1 MIKKVNSTTKKILA
15 FISLMVITDC
25 VYPQVTSLDWV
36 RQKSRSWG
44 QFLRTDFEN
53 NIIVCGKKGVEYR
66 NTIVVKYDTSGNEL
80 WQQIFNDSTFPGD
93 NSRPTGME
101 VDGLGNIYVTGITNF
116 YPQDTAP
123 KPQVLLLKYS
133 KTGALLWNRK
143 YGTNDGLVGSGRDLK
158 VYNNRLVYI
167 STIMSPTWF
176 NSTIHGGVV
185 CYDSSGTFLW
195 AKNDTNIYESQ
206 SESILSDKNGNCYTV
221 SLSGCCPPG
230 YKMSVTKF
238 DSLGNQKWFH
248 PILDSAYYYG
258 DPNVSTIDDSANIYL
273 VGQTEKINSTTGY
286 DCVVAKLDS
295 AGNQKWFTVYN
306 SSPSNS
312 IWEIGEDVD
321 VSIEGEV
328 FVCGYIDGSS
338 ANQKPIV
345 FKIAPNGSI
354 DWYYYATYT
363 TDLRS
368 GVIFDSL
375 NYIVV
380 GSFYVGAG
388 NYGTSL
394 MSFHRNTGA
403 LNWTNKY
410 QNDYGVINLERIE
423 NNLYA
428 SALDVNN
435 GSIYDDDSLTLMK
448 FNYDVLS
455 RLTLIR
461 GKGQSEI
468 LITPNPCREK
478 ASLTFSEPFQGSII
492 INVTNALGII
502 VCEHEL
508 SFPYILNTEK
518 WSAGIYF
525 LSSTIQGNLYFN
537 KVIKL

>member
-1 MIKKVNSTTKKILA
+1 MIKEVNSTMKKILA
-15 FISLMVITDC
+15 FISLMVIASC
-25 VYPQVTSLDWV
+25 VYPQSTSLDWV

-44 QFLRTDFEN
+44 QFLRTDFEK

-133 KTGALLWNRK
+133 KNGALLWNRK
-143 YGTNDGLVGSGRDLK
+143 YGTTDGLVGSGRDLK
-158 VYNNRLVYI
+158 VYGNRLIYI

-206 SESILSDKNGNCYTV
+206 SESILSDKNGNCYAV

-258 DPNVSTIDDSANIYL
+258 DPNVSIIDDSANIYIM
-273 VGQTEKINSTTGY
+273 GQTEKINSTTGY

-306 SSPSNS
+306 SSPSNTG
-312 IWEIGEDVD
+312 WDVGRDID
-321 VSIEGEV
+321 VAGNGNIY
-328 FVCGYIDGSS
+328 VCGAVGAGSFR
-338 ANQKPIV
+338 KPFVI
-345 FKIAPNGSI
+345 KISKNGNL
-354 DWYYYATYT
+354 DWTYFGNYRT
-363 TDLRS
+363 ELNS
-368 GVIFDSL
+368 GVVFDSL
-375 NYIVV
+375 NYLAV
-380 GSFYVGAG
+380 GDYNLATGT
-388 NYGTSL
+388 GTSL
-394 MSFHRNTGA
+394 
-403 LNWTNKY
+403 LNFDSDSGTLKWTNQY
-410 QNDYGVINLERIE
+410 SNQYGTFNIE
-423 NNLYA
+423 NIGNMLLV
-428 SALDVNN
+428 SALDVND
-435 GSIYDDDSLTLMK
+435 GSTYDDDSLTLMK
-448 FNYDVLS
+448 FNYDVLNKIAS
-455 RLTLIR
+455 IR
-461 GKGQSEI
+461 IKELNEVRIS
-468 LITPNPCREK
+468 PNPCREK
-478 ASLTFSEPFQGSII
+478 AVLTFSEPLQCSII

-508 SFPYILNTEK
+508 CFPYILNTET

-525 LSSTIQGNLYFN
+525 LSSTIQGKLYFN